1 MKQQYADS
9 IAAVIRPLAPGA
21 KLVDADVALIDQLA
35 GQWDARRPGA
45 DRPVAPMSPKQQ
57 LPAAPIDTIALTPRG
72 AAELVGHEAIVLE
85 WYLDS
90 ENVGTWGI
98 GVTNASGHS
107 VDRYKDKP
115 QTIGRCLEIYIW
127 LLVHNYLP
135 DVRKAF
141 AGCKLTEAQFAAALS
156 FHYNTGAILRTDWV
170 KLFKAGKHVAAR
182 HFLETHYLND
192 GDLTRRR
199 AEEAALFF
207 DSRWSGDGTALVIPV
222 AKPSYKPDFRRAA
235 RVEITGMLEGL
246 MNLPANT
253 R

>member
-1 MKQQYADS
+1 VKQQYADS

-21 KLVDADVALIDQLA
+21 RLVDADVTLIDQLA
-35 GQWDARRPGA
+35 AQWDARRPKT
-45 DRPVAPMSPKQQ
+45 PPPSTPSPT
-57 LPAAPIDTIALTPRG
+57 LVTEPIDTIRLTPRT

-98 GVTNASGHS
+98 GVTNRSGHS

-115 QTIGRCLEIYIW
+115 QTVGHCLEIYIW
-127 LLVHNYLP
+127 LLNNNYIP

-170 KLFKAGKHVAAR
+170 QLFKADKRDAAR
-182 HFLETHYLND
+182 DFLETHYLNS
-192 GDLTRRR
+192 GDLTERR
-199 AEEAALFF
+199 AKEAELFF
-207 DSRWSGDGTALVIPV
+207 DGVWSGDGTALVVPV
-222 AKPSYKPDFRRAA
+222 AKPSYKPSFRKAERIEVA
-235 RVEITGMLEGL
+235 GMLQGRL
-246 MNLPANT
+246 ASPATNP